1 MTEQEAA
8 LDRALTH
15 FNEHDDVAALAALEP
30 IVAAAVDEASPPD
43 PRSFAGAL
51 YLQGLILHGQGRL
64 ETAFDRHR
72 VCIERF
78 VGNHHP
84 VARECVIRCLDGD
97 VIPDALRQHPEL
109 LARLPA
115 AHHALRLPT
124 NIEMVRTIEAD
135 MASATEA
142 RRDEAFAALERRIL
156 GDDARAGAE
165 HERARAV
172 LGDHFERGAPFGL
185 YLWNLDLD
193 AHEKQLVDGIPFIGL
208 ASGVDFGK
216 DFAHAIPKLEVS
228 NPWWETV
235 LEILVRQAS
244 RIVFDTRHPS
254 PGASTELELIASL
267 GRAADTTV
275 LVSDE
280 SVRAVTRAAWPA
292 FERIEVAH
300 ANGR

>member
-1 MTEQEAA
+1 MTEHEAA

-30 IVAAAVDEASPPD
+30 IVAAAVDQASPPD

-51 YLQGLILHGQGRL
+51 YLQGVILHGQGRL

-115 AHHALRLPT
+115 AHHALRLPS
-124 NIEMVRTIEAD
+124 NLEMVRSIEAD
-135 MASATEA
+135 MVSATEA
-142 RRDEAFAALERRIL
+142 QRDEAFAALERRIL
-156 GDDARAGAE
+156 DEDARAGAE
-165 HERARAV
+165 HEGARAV
-172 LGDHFERGAPFGL
+172 LRDHFDRGAPFGL
-185 YLWNLDLD
+185 YLRNVDLD
-193 AHEKQLVDGIPFIGL
+193 AHEARLDDGMPFIGL
-208 ASGVDFGK
+208 ANGVNVPRTFV
-216 DFAHAIPKLEVS
+216 HAIPKLEVS
-228 NPWWETV
+228 HQWWPTV
-235 LEILVRQAS
+235 LETLVGQAS
-244 RIVFDTRHPS
+244 RIVFDSRHPS
-254 PGASTELELIASL
+254 PGVSAELTLIASL
-267 GRAADTTV
+267 GRSADTTV

-280 SVRAVTRAAWPA
+280 SGRAVTRAAWPA
-292 FERIEVAH
+292 FERIEVAD
-300 ANGR
+300 AKTR

>member
-30 IVAAAVDEASPPD
+30 IVAAAIDEASPPD

-156 GDDARAGAE
+156 GDDARAG
-165 HERARAV
+165 
-172 LGDHFERGAPFGL
+172 
-185 YLWNLDLD
+185 
-193 AHEKQLVDGIPFIGL
+193 
-208 ASGVDFGK
+208 VDFGK